1 MLADSVKCLQNA
13 KSYKVTKKKVTISTT
28 IGKKKK
34 VKNMNTKFVL
44 KNEKLINKKYKPNL
58 RSKKC

>member
-34 VKNMNTKFVL
+34 S
-44 KNEKLINKKYKPNL
+44 EEHEYKI
-58 RSKKC
+58 RA